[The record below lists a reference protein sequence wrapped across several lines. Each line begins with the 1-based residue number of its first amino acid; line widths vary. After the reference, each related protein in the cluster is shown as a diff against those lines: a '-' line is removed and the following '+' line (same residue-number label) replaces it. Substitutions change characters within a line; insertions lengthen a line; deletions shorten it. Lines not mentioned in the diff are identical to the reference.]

1 MKLYGSPTS
10 PYVRKVRVL
19 LHEKNITCEFIVS
32 DPWDKDSIVPQ
43 HNPLGKVPVLELD
56 EGTPLFDSPVIV
68 EYLDA
73 QEGEPLIPRSGESRW
88 QVLRWQALA
97 DGALDAV
104 VTRLLETRRPP
115 EKQSAETMAHQ
126 ECKIARALAFAD
138 QTAKGETYLVQDRL
152 SLADLALGVALAY
165 TDFRYPHD
173 WRAHH
178 PGLADWFAGID
189 TRPSFI
195 DTQPPGMNSP
205 TASPR

>member
-1 MKLYGSPTS
+1 MKLYGSLTS

-19 LHEKNITCEFIVS
+19 LHEKNIACEFIVS

-56 EGTPLFDSPVIV
+56 VGTPLFDSPVIA

-73 QEGEPLIPRSGESRW
+73 QKGEPLIPRLGESRW

-97 DGALDAV
+97 DGVLDAV

-115 EKQSAETMAHQ
+115 EKQSAETMVHQ
-126 ECKIARALAFAD
+126 ERKVARALAFAA

-165 TDFRYPHD
+165 TDLRYPHD

-178 PGLADWFAGID
+178 P
-189 TRPSFI
+189 R
-195 DTQPPGMNSP
+195 
-205 TASPR
+205 

>member
-19 LHEKNITCEFIVS
+19 LHEKNIACEFIVS

-56 EGTPLFDSPVIV
+56 EGTTLFDSPVIV
-68 EYLDA
+68 EYLDER
-73 QEGEPLIPRSGESRW
+73 EGAPLIPRTGTSRW

-97 DGALDAV
+97 DGMLDAV

-115 EKQSAETMAHQ
+115 EKQSPETVAHQ
-126 ECKIARALAFAD
+126 EHKVARALAFAD
-138 QTAKGETYLVQDRL
+138 QVEKGKTYLVQDRL

-165 TDFRYPHD
+165 ADFRYPHD
-173 WRAHH
+173 WRARH
-178 PGLADWFAGID
+178 PGLADWFACID
-189 TRPSFI
+189 SRPSFAA
-195 DTQPPGMNSP
+195 TRPPGVNAP
-205 TASPR
+205 TGPPQ

>member
-19 LHEKNITCEFIVS
+19 LHEKNIACEFIVS

-126 ECKIARALAFAD
+126 ECKIARVGVRRPNRQGRDLPGAGSPESGRPGARRGARVHGFS
-138 QTAKGETYLVQDRL
+138 L
-152 SLADLALGVALAY
+152 SA
-165 TDFRYPHD
+165 
-173 WRAHH
+173 
-178 PGLADWFAGID
+178 
-189 TRPSFI
+189 
-195 DTQPPGMNSP
+195 
-205 TASPR
+205 